1 MPRFAGEVRRWVT
14 GRGAGPYRPAQK
26 SAPRPTPCRPGKGEG
41 GWKKRFLAPSG
52 HLGGRRADS
61 DQVRKKCAEPNLVC
75 VAVSRFSKTPTQNNF
90 SETQSVHQN
99 RSSRAGVQSGAP
111 GYMRKQKPGLVERLV
126 WADAPLQ
133 PPRCLWCCGGGPGWR
148 YPKGGPA
155 AALGYSLPPYLFH
168 IRMIFTAWSFVQ
180 RWCFGPA
187 AGDS

>member
-1 MPRFAGEVRRWVT
+1 MPTVR
-14 GRGAGPYRPAQK
+14 PL
-26 SAPRPTPCRPGKGEG
+26 PRALPH
-41 GWKKRFLAPSG
+41 W
-52 HLGGRRADS
+52 LGGLTHPLPTNFREFWPSRAIREHPTALGWERGRKFL
-61 DQVRKKCAEPNLVC
+61 QVRKKSAGRELVC
-75 VAVSRFSKTPTQNNF
+75 MLVSRFFQNPIQNLF
-90 SETQSVHQN
+90 SEIQSARQ
-99 RSSRAGVQSGAP
+99 SPPSRAGVQSGAP